1 MAWTSKGSLKGPKG
15 DTGATGPQG
24 ERGPQG
30 IQGPQGEKG
39 DTGARGP
46 KGDIGAR
53 GVGIRC
59 GSGAPVHAAPGSG
72 GGTRGGSGAPPGP
85 AGAGELYIDTSTG
98 DLYEYEA

>member
-30 IQGPQGEKG
+30 IQGPQGKKG
-39 DTGARGP
+39 DT
-46 KGDIGAR
+46 GAR

-59 GSGAPVHAAPGSG
+59 GSGAPSG
-72 GGTRGGSGAPPGP
+72 T
-85 AGAGELYIDTSTG
+85 AGAGELYIDTATG

>member
-30 IQGPQGEKG
+30 IQGPQGKKG
-39 DTGARGP
+39 DTGAQGP
-46 KGDIGAR
+46 KGDTGAR

-59 GSGAPVHAAPGSG
+59 GSGAPSG
-72 GGTRGGSGAPPGP
+72 TAV
-85 AGAGELYIDTSTG
+85 AGELYIDTSTG

>member
-30 IQGPQGEKG
+30 IHGQHAKKG
-39 DTGARGP
+39 ATGAPAPTR
-46 KGDIGAR
+46 DTRAR
-53 GVGIRC
+53 GAGQRC
-59 GSGAPVHAAPGSG
+59 GSGAPACF
-72 GGTRGGSGAPPGP
+72 
-85 AGAGELYIDTSTG
+85 AGAGELYIDTATG